1 MAWYDKVISFSW
13 PNVLIAVGVAA
24 MAPVLLPVVGSVVR
38 PVAKGAVKGGLMVK
52 DAVVGF
58 AAEAGE
64 QGARVSGS
72 LLRIETSWQ
81 VSRFNL

>member
-64 QGARVSGS
+64 QVSDLVAEAKAEHYS
-72 LLRIETSWQ
+72 KPS
-81 VSRFNL
+81 

>member
-38 PVAKGAVKGGLMVK
+38 PVAKGVVKGGLMVK

-64 QGARVSGS
+64 QVSDLVAEAKAEHYS
-72 LLRIETSWQ
+72 KPS
-81 VSRFNL
+81 